1 LHKGIANDFYKAT
14 PFRNPPK
21 RENCTPGYSLHKL
34 SFVQLHRHLPVQVA
48 AATRPRDR
56 CLFLLM
62 FRHRPHVSEVCGL
75 NPQTAIE
82 TSDGPAAAQAQN
94 GIFGAKWLRRY
105 NPRDFDDWRTAP
117 LHPGVHQAGD
127 KVSAIELAR

>member
-1 LHKGIANDFYKAT
+1 LDFS
-14 PFRNPPK
+14 FRCGNVRLCDFIVTFLCRWQP
-21 RENCTPGYSLHKL
+21 
-34 SFVQLHRHLPVQVA
+34 Q
-48 AATRPRDR
+48 RDR

-117 LHPGVHQAGD
+117 LHAGVHQAGD